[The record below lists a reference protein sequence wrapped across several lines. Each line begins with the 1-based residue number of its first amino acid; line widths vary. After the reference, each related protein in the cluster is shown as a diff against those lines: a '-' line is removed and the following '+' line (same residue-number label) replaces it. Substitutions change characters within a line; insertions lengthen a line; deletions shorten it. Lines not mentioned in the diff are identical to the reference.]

1 MTVSQFFDPEIRQ
14 WAERIQASDPD
25 LEQRV
30 NTFKVYALESAER
43 FQWTDEPELSLNIR
57 ARFEQ
62 EQSTLHEARAY
73 LVWTVEEFC
82 EGLLEDVQELA
93 EAQAMREY
101 VTVLEEARTARQV
114 PSCEQEPVSR
124 PAHVIV
130 LDWPMVRGGDSA

>member
-1 MTVSQFFDPEIRQ
+1 MNVSQFFDPEIRQ

-62 EQSTLHEARAY
+62 EQSTLQEARAY

-82 EGLLEDVQELA
+82 EGLLETAQELA
-93 EAQAMREY
+93 EAQTMREY
-101 VTVLEEARTARQV
+101 VTVLEE
-114 PSCEQEPVSR
+114 PVSR
-124 PAHVIV
+124 PTHVIV

>member
-1 MTVSQFFDPEIRQ
+1 MNVSQFFDPEIRQ
-14 WAERIQASDPD
+14 WAERIQPADPD

-30 NTFKVYALESAER
+30 NTFKMYAVESAER

-82 EGLLEDVQELA
+82 EGLLEDAQELA
-93 EAQAMREY
+93 EAQTMREY
-101 VTVLEEARTARQV
+101 VTVLE
-114 PSCEQEPVSR
+114 EPVSR

>member
-1 MTVSQFFDPEIRQ
+1 MNVSQFFDPEIRQ
-14 WAERIQASDPD
+14 WAEAINPSDPD

-30 NTFKVYALESAER
+30 NTFRLYALESAER
-43 FQWTDEPELSLNIR
+43 FQWTDEPQLSLNIR

-62 EQSTLHEARAY
+62 EQSTLQEARAY

-82 EGLLEDVQELA
+82 EGLLETAQELA

-101 VTVLEEARTARQV
+101 ITVLE
-114 PSCEQEPVSR
+114 EPVSR